1 MVSFARSLSART
13 RSSGRPPY
21 WYFVQI
27 ELLTIGD
34 ELLLG
39 FTVDTNAAYLA
50 RALAGVGV
58 EIVHRTT
65 VGDDA
70 DRIASAVSE
79 AIERTGAVITTGGL
93 GPTADDR
100 TRPAIAKLFG
110 RELVR
115 DDAIVAQIE
124 ARFWRMTSAKM
135 PETNIV
141 QAMVPAGSRVLENQH
156 GTAPGLWIED
166 AQGRWVAM
174 LPGVPREMRGL
185 TNDSILPILRERIGA
200 APIAIVSR
208 TIRTTGIGESALA
221 ERLGELGKSVEGMPL
236 AFLPGWAGVD
246 LRLTSR
252 TLAPDAAKTSLDAA
266 ARMLRDVAGPVVY
279 GEESADLAEL
289 VLDLCRDR
297 GYTIA
302 VGESCTGGLLGARLT
317 AIPGSS
323 DVFHGGVIAYDNGA
337 KTKLLGVSDVTL
349 REHGAVSEEV
359 AREMAEGCARV
370 LGTQIGI
377 GITGIAGPGG
387 GTPEKPV
394 GTVWI
399 AVAGLGETRSLGRQY
414 VGDREEI
421 RLRATQASLDQVRRA
436 IAAY

>member
-1 MVSFARSLSART
+1 
-13 RSSGRPPY
+13 
-21 WYFVQI
+21 VQI

-50 RALAGVGV
+50 RALAAIGV

-70 DRIASAVSE
+70 EKIAAAVSE

-100 TRPAIAKLFG
+100 TRPVIATLFG
-110 RELVR
+110 RELVL
-115 DDAIVAQIE
+115 DESIVAQIE

-135 PETNIV
+135 PQTNIV
-141 QAMVPAGSRVLENQH
+141 QAMVPAGARVLENHH

-185 TNDSILPILRERIGA
+185 TQDSILPILRERIGA
-200 APIAIVSR
+200 APVAIVSR

-221 ERLGELGKSVEGMPL
+221 ERLGELGKRVDGMPL

-252 TLAPDAAKTSLDAA
+252 TLPPDEATRALDSAE
-266 ARMLRDVAGPVVY
+266 RMLRDVAGPVVY
-279 GEESADLAEL
+279 GTESDDLTEL
-289 VLDLCRDR
+289 ILDMCRER
-297 GYTIA
+297 GLHIA
-302 VGESCTGGLLGARLT
+302 TAESCTGGLLGARLT

-323 DVFHGGVIAYDNGA
+323 DVYHGGVIAYDNSV

-349 REHGAVSEEV
+349 REHGAVSEQA
-359 AREMAEGCARV
+359 AREMAEGCAKS
-370 LGTQIGI
+370 LGAQIGV
-377 GITGIAGPGG
+377 GITGVAGPGG
-387 GTPEKPV
+387 GTEEKPV

-399 AVAGLGETRSLGRQY
+399 AVSGIGETRALGRVY

-421 RLRATQASLDQVRRA
+421 RMRATQASLDQIRRGLA
-436 IAAY
+436 SI

>member
-1 MVSFARSLSART
+1 MSAIRDRFFPWSLVTLRASL
-13 RSSGRPPY
+13 
-21 WYFVQI
+21 VQI
-27 ELLTIGD
+27 EIVTIGD

-50 RALAGVGV
+50 RTLAEIGV

-70 DRIASAVSE
+70 DRIAEAVRDG
-79 AIERTGAVITTGGL
+79 IERTGAVITTGGL

-115 DDAIVAQIE
+115 DDAIVEQIRQ
-124 ARFWRMTSAKM
+124 RFWRMSSAKM

-141 QAMVPAGSRVLENQH
+141 QAMVPVGARVLENRH
-156 GTAPGLWIED
+156 GTAPSLMLED
-166 AQGRWVAM
+166 EKGRWVIM

-185 TNDSILPILRERIGA
+185 TNDTVIPLLRERIGA

-208 TIRTTGIGESALA
+208 TVRTTGIGESALA
-221 ERLGELGKSVEGMPL
+221 ERLGDLAKGVDGLPL
-236 AFLPGWAGVD
+236 AFLPGWEGAD
-246 LRLTSR
+246 LRLTSNA
-252 TLAPDAAKTSLDAA
+252 LPVDAAVRALDQAERKLREALGSL
-266 ARMLRDVAGPVVY
+266 VY
-279 GEESADLAEL
+279 GGERDDLAEL
-289 VLDLCRDR
+289 VLATCRTR
-297 GYTIA
+297 GLTIA
-302 VGESCTGGLLGARLT
+302 TAESCTGGLLGARLT

-323 DVFHGGVIAYDNGA
+323 DVYVGGVIAYDNSV
-337 KTKLLGVSDVTL
+337 KTKLVGVRDVSL
-349 REHGAVSEEV
+349 SEHGAVSEQV
-359 AREMAEGCARV
+359 AREMAEGCARAV
-370 LGTQIGI
+370 GTQIGI

-387 GTPEKPV
+387 GTAEKPV

-399 AVAGLGETRSLGRQY
+399 AVAGAGETRALGRVF

-421 RLRATQASLDQVRRA
+421 RLRATQASLDQLRRVLA
-436 IAAY
+436 LL

>member
-1 MVSFARSLSART
+1 M
-13 RSSGRPPY
+13 
-21 WYFVQI
+21 QI

-50 RALAGVGV
+50 RALAAIGV

-70 DRIASAVSE
+70 DQIAAAVRD

-100 TRPAIAKLFG
+100 TRPVIAKLFG

-115 DDAIVAQIE
+115 DDEIVKQIE
-124 ARFWRMTSAKM
+124 ARFWRLSSAKM

-141 QAMVPAGSRVLENQH
+141 QAMVPVGARVLTNNH

-200 APIAIVSR
+200 APVAIVSR
-208 TIRTTGIGESALA
+208 TLRTTGIGESALA
-221 ERLGELGKSVEGMPL
+221 ERLGDLGTSVDGMPL

-252 TLAPDAAKTSLDAA
+252 TRAADDAVRALDSASQ
-266 ARMLRDVAGPVVY
+266 MLRDVVGPVAY
-279 GEESADLAEL
+279 GVESEDMAEL
-289 VLDLCRDR
+289 VLEMCRDHAL
-297 GYTIA
+297 TIGTA
-302 VGESCTGGLLGARLT
+302 ESCTGGLLGARLT

-323 DVFHGGVIAYDNGA
+323 DVFSGGVIAYDNVIKA
-337 KTKLLGVSDVTL
+337 KLLGVRDVTL
-349 REHGAVSEEV
+349 KMYGAVSEET
-359 AREMAEGCARV
+359 AREMAEGCILA
-370 LGTQIGI
+370 LGTAIGI
-377 GITGIAGPGG
+377 AITGIAGPGG

-399 AVAGLGETRSLGRQY
+399 AVAGIGDTRTLGRTY

-421 RLRATQASLDQVRRA
+421 RQRATQASLDQLRRA
-436 IAAY
+436 LAAI

>member
-1 MVSFARSLSART
+1 M
-13 RSSGRPPY
+13 
-21 WYFVQI
+21 QI

-50 RALAGVGV
+50 RTLAGIGV

-70 DRIASAVSE
+70 DKIAAAVSE

-100 TRPAIAKLFG
+100 TRPVIAKLFG

-141 QAMVPAGSRVLENQH
+141 QAMVPAGARVLENHH

-166 AQGRWVAM
+166 AEGRWVAM
-174 LPGVPREMRGL
+174 LPGVPREMREL

-252 TLAPDAAKTSLDAA
+252 TLAPDAAKVALDAA
-266 ARMLRDVAGPVVY
+266 ARILRDVAGPVVY
-279 GEESADLAEL
+279 GEESLDLAEL

-323 DVFHGGVIAYDNGA
+323 DVVHGGIIAYDNGA

-349 REHGAVSEEV
+349 SEHGAVSEEV
-359 AREMAEGCARV
+359 ARAMAEGCARA

-377 GITGIAGPGG
+377 GITGIAGPDG

>member
-1 MVSFARSLSART
+1 M
-13 RSSGRPPY
+13 
-21 WYFVQI
+21 QI

-39 FTVDTNAAYLA
+39 FTIDTNAAYLA
-50 RALAGVGV
+50 RALAAIGV
-58 EIVHRTT
+58 EIVHRAT

-70 DRIASAVSE
+70 EQIAAAVSE

-100 TRPAIAKLFG
+100 TRPVIAKLFG
-110 RELVR
+110 RELVL
-115 DDAIVAQIE
+115 DESIVAQIE
-124 ARFWRMTSAKM
+124 ARFWRLGSAKM
-135 PETNIV
+135 PQTNIV
-141 QAMVPAGSRVLENQH
+141 QAMVPAGARVLQNDH

-166 AQGRWVAM
+166 AKGRWVAM

-185 TNDSILPILRERIGA
+185 TQDAILPILRDRIGA

-252 TLAPDAAKTSLDAA
+252 TLPAGEAHSALDIG
-266 ARMLRDVAGPVVY
+266 ARVLREVAGSVVY
-279 GEESADLAEL
+279 GEESQDMAEL
-289 VLDLCRDR
+289 VLDICREQ
-297 GYTIA
+297 GSTIA
-302 VGESCTGGLLGARLT
+302 VAESCTGGLLGARLT
-317 AIPGSS
+317 AIQGSS
-323 DVFHGGVIAYDNGA
+323 DVFHGGVIAYDNSV
-337 KTKLLGVSDVTL
+337 KTDLLGVREATL
-349 REHGAVSEEV
+349 AEHGAVSEEV
-359 AREMAEGCARV
+359 AREMAEGCAKV
-370 LGTQIGI
+370 VGTTIGI
-377 GITGIAGPGG
+377 GITGVAGPGG

-399 AVAGLGETRSLGRQY
+399 AVAGLGETRTLGRAY

-421 RLRATQASLDQVRRA
+421 RLRATQAALDQLRRA
-436 IAAY
+436 RAGA

>member
-1 MVSFARSLSART
+1 
-13 RSSGRPPY
+13 
-21 WYFVQI
+21 VQI

-50 RALAGVGV
+50 RELAAIGV
-58 EIVHRTT
+58 EIVHRAT

-70 DRIASAVSE
+70 EQIAAAVGE

-100 TRPAIAKLFG
+100 TRPVIAKLFG
-110 RELVR
+110 RELVL
-115 DDAIVAQIE
+115 DESIVAQIE
-124 ARFWRMTSAKM
+124 ARFWRMSSAKM
-135 PETNIV
+135 PQTNIV
-141 QAMVPAGSRVLENQH
+141 QAMVPTGARVLQNNH
-156 GTAPGLWIED
+156 GTAPGLWIDD
-166 AQGRWVAM
+166 AKGRWVAM

-185 TNDSILPILRERIGA
+185 THDAILPILRERIGA
-200 APIAIVSR
+200 APVAIVSR
-208 TIRTTGIGESALA
+208 TLRTTGIGESALA
-221 ERLGELGKSVEGMPL
+221 ERLGDLSQSVEGMPL

-252 TLAPDAAKTSLDAA
+252 TLAPGEAKLALDAG
-266 ARMLRDVAGPVVY
+266 ARMLREVAGPVVY
-279 GEESADLAEL
+279 GEESDDLAEL
-289 VLDLCRDR
+289 VLGVCRER
-297 GYTIA
+297 GYSIA

-323 DVFHGGVIAYDNGA
+323 DVFHGGIIAYENSV

-349 REHGAVSEEV
+349 KEHGAVSEQV
-359 AREMAEGCARV
+359 AREMAEGSARV
-370 LGTQIGI
+370 LGTTVGI
-377 GITGIAGPGG
+377 GITGVAGPGG
-387 GTPEKPV
+387 GTPEKPA

-399 AVAGLGETRSLGRQY
+399 AVAGVGETRTLGRMY

-421 RLRATQASLDQVRRA
+421 RLRATQASLDQLRRA
-436 IAAY
+436 IACL